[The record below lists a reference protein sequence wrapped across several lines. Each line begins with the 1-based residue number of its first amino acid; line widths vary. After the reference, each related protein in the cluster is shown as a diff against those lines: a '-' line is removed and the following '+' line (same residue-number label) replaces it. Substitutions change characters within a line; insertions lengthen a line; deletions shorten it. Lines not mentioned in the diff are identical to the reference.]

1 MLGPSHVQRTE
12 SRIKI
17 WLFGARQG
25 VDRMRNKV
33 VFIVRSL
40 EAANWDIAVGE
51 AAESVGSYFALTL
64 HTQENGGIRD
74 KDSSIGLK
82 QRKV

>member
-1 MLGPSHVQRTE
+1 MLGPSQVQRIE

-40 EAANWDIAVGE
+40 EASNWDIVGE
-51 AAESVGSYFALTL
+51 AAESVRSHFALTP

-74 KDSSIGLK
+74 KESSIGLK
-82 QRKV
+82 QQEA